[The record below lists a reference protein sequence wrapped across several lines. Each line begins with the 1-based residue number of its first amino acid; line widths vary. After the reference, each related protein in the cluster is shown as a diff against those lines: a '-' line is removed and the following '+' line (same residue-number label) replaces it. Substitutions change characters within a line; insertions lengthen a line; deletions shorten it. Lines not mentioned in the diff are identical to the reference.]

1 MPNYIFKIWSKS
13 QFLALLVCNDVFK
26 TSSKRLQ
33 DILERCLEGLFKTF
47 SRGLLDVFKTPARCL
62 IKLNCFH

>member
-13 QFLALLVCNDVFK
+13 QFLALLVLNEVFK
-26 TSSKRLQ
+26 TSSKLLQ
-33 DILERCLEGLFKTF
+33 DILQRCLEGIFKTF

-62 IKLNCFH
+62 IKLDCSH